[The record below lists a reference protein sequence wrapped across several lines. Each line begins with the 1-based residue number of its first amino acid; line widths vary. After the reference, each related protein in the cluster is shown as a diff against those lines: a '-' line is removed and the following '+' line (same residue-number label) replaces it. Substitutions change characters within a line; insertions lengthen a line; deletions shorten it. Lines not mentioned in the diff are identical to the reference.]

1 MAINQAQVD
10 HIISTASADDPEVQM
25 QRLQDDVDLI
35 KKSIKKLLID
45 IRDRMNELENP
56 FVLGAQI
63 PGNQA
68 PGAPK
73 ESSAEPKENAPLQAP
88 EPEAPA
94 QPTTQVQPP
103 QPPAASVPA
112 PELHAPAAP
121 MTALSDQLAADE
133 QLLRTLKAQM
143 EGEKTLS
150 SAASEK
156 LRLQKI
162 HRLFDWTGRMVKKYG
177 HDRLEIMIESYAAM
191 GYISKDACAQI
202 KEITRLMP
210 ESLGESHDISSNAY
224 VSELYVLN
232 RILDPGDQS
241 LDRDMIEVLM
251 DKRQTPGKGKIPE
264 DLEAREPGEDW
275 IDVLERI

>member
-56 FVLGAQI
+56 FVLGA
-63 PGNQA
+63 NL
-68 PGAPK
+68 PGAPAQHSHTQSGEKTK
-73 ESSAEPKENAPLQAP
+73 ESTPAEEL
-88 EPEAPA
+88 EPEVPA
-94 QPTTQVQPP
+94 QKTVQQSP
-103 QPPAASVPA
+103 QIAALGPVQ
-112 PELHAPAAP
+112 ELHAHAP
-121 MTALSDQLAADE
+121 PMGIGAGQLAADE
-133 QLLRTLKAQM
+133 QLLHSIRQQL
-143 EGEKTLS
+143 EKEHTPAP
-150 SAASEK
+150 AASEK
-156 LRLQKI
+156 LRLHKI

-177 HDRLEIMIESYAAM
+177 HDRLEIMIESYTAM

-210 ESLGESHDISSNAY
+210 ESLGESHEISSNAY

-251 DKRQTPGKGKIPE
+251 DKQQTPGTGKNAE
-264 DLEAREPGEDW
+264 GKVREPGEDW

>member
-56 FVLGAQI
+56 FVLGSQI
-63 PGNQA
+63 PGDRA
-68 PGAPK
+68 LSSHK
-73 ESSAEPKENAPLQAP
+73 ESVVEKKEASVQEP
-88 EPEAPA
+88 EPEAY
-94 QPTTQVQPP
+94 TQQVPP
-103 QPPAASVPA
+103 SQPPAAQVPA
-112 PELHAPAAP
+112 PEPPAPASP
-121 MTALSDQLAADE
+121 MAILSDQLAADE
-133 QLLRTLKAQM
+133 QLLRTLKKQM
-143 EGEKTLS
+143 EGEKHPAT
-150 SAASEK
+150 AANEK

-177 HDRLEIMIESYAAM
+177 HDRLEIMIESYTAM

-251 DKRQTPGKGKIPE
+251 DKRQTPGNGKKPE
-264 DLEAREPGEDW
+264 DIEEQEPGEDW

>member
-56 FVLGAQI
+56 FVIGATVSGGPAQHSHAQGGEKTKESTPAEEPEPGVPAHKPVQQSPQI
-63 PGNQA
+63 AA
-68 PGAPK
+68 PGP
-73 ESSAEPKENAPLQAP
+73 
-88 EPEAPA
+88 
-94 QPTTQVQPP
+94 VQ
-103 QPPAASVPA
+103 
-112 PELHAPAAP
+112 ELHAPAPP
-121 MTALSDQLAADE
+121 MAFASGQLAADE
-133 QLLRTLKAQM
+133 QLLLNLRQQL
-143 EGEKTLS
+143 EKEHTPA

-156 LRLQKI
+156 LRLHKI

-177 HDRLEIMIESYAAM
+177 HDRLEIMIESYTAM
-191 GYISKDACAQI
+191 GYISNDACAQI

-210 ESLGESHDISSNAY
+210 ESLGESHEISSNAY

-251 DKRQTPGKGKIPE
+251 DKHQTPAAGKNGE
-264 DLEAREPGEDW
+264 GREQEPGEDW

>member
-25 QRLQDDVDLI
+25 QQLKDDVDLI

-56 FVLGAQI
+56 FVFGSQI
-63 PGNQA
+63 PGDRAPVSQRESDAEKTESAPVQQPEPQVQA
-68 PGAPK
+68 P
-73 ESSAEPKENAPLQAP
+73 
-88 EPEAPA
+88 PA
-94 QPTTQVQPP
+94 QLP
-103 QPPAASVPA
+103 QPPAGMVPVQEPTAPALSMASV
-112 PELHAPAAP
+112 
-121 MTALSDQLAADE
+121 SDQLAADE
-133 QLLRTLKAQM
+133 QLLRTLREKM
-143 EGEKTLS
+143 EGEQQP
-150 SAASEK
+150 SAAANEK

-162 HRLFDWTGRMVKKYG
+162 HRLFDWTGRMVRKYG
-177 HDRLEIMIESYAAM
+177 HDRLEIMIESYTAM
-191 GYISKDACAQI
+191 GYISKDACSQV

-251 DKRQTPGKGKIPE
+251 DKRTIPGKGKEITDIEEKDPS
-264 DLEAREPGEDW
+264 EDW
-275 IDVLERI
+275 TDMLERI

>member
-10 HIISTASADDPEVQM
+10 HIISTASADDPEVRM

-56 FVLGAQI
+56 FVFGSQI
-63 PGNQA
+63 PGEPAQNA
-68 PGAPK
+68 RK
-73 ESSAEPKENAPLQAP
+73 ESVEEKKESDPVKEP
-88 EPEAPA
+88 EPEVPAP
-94 QPTTQVQPP
+94 QVQPP
-103 QPPAASVPA
+103 QPPVPRVDPPA
-112 PELHAPAAP
+112 PMLSMAAI
-121 MTALSDQLAADE
+121 SDQLAADE
-133 QLLRTLKAQM
+133 HLLRTIKQQM
-143 EGEKTLS
+143 EGEKQPV
-150 SAASEK
+150 SAASNEK

-162 HRLFDWTGRMVKKYG
+162 HRLFDWAGRMVKKYG
-177 HDRLEIMIESYAAM
+177 HDRLEIMIESYTAM

-210 ESLGESHDISSNAY
+210 ESLGESHEISSNAY

-232 RILDPGDQS
+232 RILDPGDSS

-251 DKRQTPGKGKIPE
+251 DKRQVPGPGKKGA
-264 DLEAREPGEDW
+264 DGDQQEPGEDW
-275 IDVLERI
+275 IDMLERI

>member
-10 HIISTASADDPEVQM
+10 HIITTASADDPEVQM

-45 IRDRMNELENP
+45 IRDRMNEVENP
-56 FVLGAQI
+56 FVFGSQI
-63 PGNQA
+63 PGDRPVSQRESVAEKTGSAPVQQPEPQVQA
-68 PGAPK
+68 P
-73 ESSAEPKENAPLQAP
+73 
-88 EPEAPA
+88 PA
-94 QPTTQVQPP
+94 QLP
-103 QPPAASVPA
+103 QPPAAPVPVQEPPA
-112 PELHAPAAP
+112 P
-121 MTALSDQLAADE
+121 ALSMAAVSDKLVADE
-133 QLLRTLKAQM
+133 QLLRTLQKQM
-143 EGEKTLS
+143 EGEKQP
-150 SAASEK
+150 SADANEK

-177 HDRLEIMIESYAAM
+177 HDRLEIMIESYTAM
-191 GYISKDACAQI
+191 GYISKDACAQV

-251 DKRQTPGKGKIPE
+251 DKRTAPGKGKEIK
-264 DLEAREPGEDW
+264 DIREKDAGEDW
-275 IDVLERI
+275 IDMLERI

>member
-10 HIISTASADDPEVQM
+10 HIISTASADDPEVRM

-56 FVLGAQI
+56 FVLGSQI
-63 PGNQA
+63 PGDHAQNA
-68 PGAPK
+68 RK
-73 ESSAEPKENAPLQAP
+73 ESSGEKTESAPVKEP
-88 EPEAPA
+88 EPEPPAPA
-94 QPTTQVQPP
+94 AQLP
-103 QPPAASVPA
+103 QPPSAHPPVQEPPA
-112 PELHAPAAP
+112 P
-121 MTALSDQLAADE
+121 ALSMASLSGQLAADE
-133 QLLRTLKAQM
+133 HLLRTLQKQM
-143 EGEKTLS
+143 EGEKPPV
-150 SAASEK
+150 SAVSSEK

-177 HDRLEIMIESYAAM
+177 HDRLEIMIESYTAM

-232 RILDPGDQS
+232 RILDPGDSS

-251 DKRQTPGKGKIPE
+251 DKRQVPGAGKKRAE
-264 DLEAREPGEDW
+264 SEEQEAGGDW
-275 IDVLERI
+275 IDMLERI

>member
-56 FVLGAQI
+56 FVLGSQI
-63 PGNQA
+63 PGDRA
-68 PGAPK
+68 PFSQRESVAENK
-73 ESSAEPKENAPLQAP
+73 ESAPVQQP
-88 EPEAPA
+88 EPQVHAPPA
-94 QPTTQVQPP
+94 QLP
-103 QPPAASVPA
+103 QPPAAMAPVQELPA
-112 PELHAPAAP
+112 PALSTAAV
-121 MTALSDQLAADE
+121 SDQLVADE
-133 QLLRTLKAQM
+133 QLLRTLQKQM
-143 EGEKTLS
+143 EGEKQP
-150 SAASEK
+150 SADANEK

-177 HDRLEIMIESYAAM
+177 HDRLEIMIESYTAM
-191 GYISKDACAQI
+191 GYISKDACAQV

-251 DKRQTPGKGKIPE
+251 DKRTAPGKGKEIKDIGE
-264 DLEAREPGEDW
+264 KDAGEDW
-275 IDVLERI
+275 IDMLERI